1 MRIEREVGKSFK
13 FQRASVPTYSAV
25 TRVAGLVA
33 LKNLQAVD
41 DNVVPH
47 FRHTAKELLDVTI
60 GNLCEGEDE
69 RERTEVLISKCL
81 AAISRKT
88 TLKV

>member
-1 MRIEREVGKSFK
+1 M
-13 FQRASVPTYSAV
+13 

-41 DNVVPH
+41 NDVVPH
-47 FRHTAKELLDVTI
+47 FRHTAKELLDETI
-60 GNLCEGEDE
+60 GNVCQGEDE

-88 TLKV
+88 TLQV